1 MTPRAFTIN
10 EPHEQALSSRTRLV
24 RHAVGKDLAGIVTI
38 HQKAFS
44 NFFLTRLG
52 GEFLRRYYALVL
64 NYRAGIVLVSERHGI
79 LEGFACGFVE
89 PAEFYRLMWR
99 NRRVFVL
106 PALSALVRQPSLAA
120 GVVYGVQRIQISASK
135 GLTRSCE
142 LSSIAVAPEAAGS
155 GLGKALVQAF
165 VAQARSMDAELV
177 YLTTDA
183 EGNDPA
189 NALYRQVGF
198 QRTQRFLQRKGRW
211 MNEYV
216 IHYAEAGK
224 TARWAYE

>member
-1 MTPRAFTIN
+1 MTPTYSIDGL
-10 EPHEQALSSRTRLV
+10 HEGIVCGRPSSV
-24 RHAVGKDLAGIVTI
+24 RPATLKDLPGIVAI

-64 NYRAGIVLVSERHGI
+64 NYRVGIVLVSERHAI
-79 LEGFACGFVE
+79 LDGFVCGFVE
-89 PAEFYRLMWR
+89 PPEFYRLMWR
-99 NRRVFVL
+99 NKCAFVL
-106 PALSALVRQPSLAA
+106 PALPALVRHPSLAT
-120 GVVYGVQRIQISASK
+120 GVLHGVQRIQTSASK
-135 GLTRSCE
+135 TPVRSCE
-142 LSSIAVAPEAAGS
+142 LSSIAVAPEAGGN

-165 VAQARSMDAELV
+165 VKEAVSMDAQYI

-183 EGNDPA
+183 DGNESA

-198 QRTQRFLQRKGRW
+198 LHTRRFLQRKGRW

-216 IHYAEAGK
+216 IK
-224 TARWAYE
+224 RT